1 MSPRAWSAFTEF
13 VNGFAAARE
22 LHARAGNSGCF
33 VECVCLGASL
43 VDALLRVGLVLQ
55 HQLDQHT
62 RDIPLE
68 LVLQEPSDRAI
79 SEREIYKRARS
90 QDIIDES
97 TFDGLQ
103 QLYDDRNGV
112 IHRYIISRIT
122 TSDVLD
128 IAIRYENM
136 VQVLSERIHKI
147 EEQQIEQGVGITARG
162 PALEGGEGRRFI
174 EELADKKHT
183 PTLGKIIRDS
193 YQTME
198 RTADRRM
205 PHF

>member
-1 MSPRAWSAFTEF
+1 MNTTSPQAWDAFTEF

-22 LHARAGNSGCF
+22 LHARAGNSGSF

-55 HQLDQHT
+55 HQLEHST
-62 RDIPLE
+62 REIPLG
-68 LVLQEPSDRAI
+68 LVFQGPLDHAI

-103 QLYDDRNGV
+103 RLYDDRNRV

-136 VQVLSERIHKI
+136 VQLLSDRIHRI
-147 EEQQIEQGVGITARG
+147 EEQQIEQGVGITVTG
-162 PALEGGEGRRFI
+162 PALEGDEGRRFV
-174 EELADKKHT
+174 EDLADKKHKSV
-183 PTLGKIIRDS
+183 LGKIIRDS
-193 YQTME
+193 
-198 RTADRRM
+198 
-205 PHF
+205 